1 MQKYF
6 LLFIITLIT
15 NSLLA
20 QIVAPTLRCAKRDTI
35 IWDIPSVGCGTFNSY
50 LLYAS
55 RNQTGPYQLL
65 ATISNRNQT
74 NFHHATANGG
84 TWFYYMQSNFNCTGQ
99 SRRSSDTISN
109 QPPEL
114 NKVLAVSVTAGNSG
128 IEVRW
133 RRNPSP
139 QVRGYIVYR
148 QTPLGLVPIDTVRHR
163 DSVRY
168 VDTRGVQPALRT
180 EQYQVL
186 AMDGCGTTSLFDSSH
201 TSILLRTSQDIC
213 ARTITLRW
221 NLYRHWQ
228 PNIQKQEIWVGVNG
242 RNPYRVTDVGGGDS
256 VYVFTALN
264 LRERYVFFVR
274 AVQGVTNIMAR
285 SNEVTDT
292 AKIVEPIRR
301 LFIKNISVTTRNQV
315 EINWLWNE
323 TARVDSLWVLRATQN
338 GGYEKAIRQKINLPI
353 EDESILLDSSATPS
367 VRPYFYR
374 LQTLDDCGSTFIS
387 TNHGNT
393 IHLAGKAQVAG
404 QRNMLTWSPL
414 EIGQG
419 EVLSYQLYRIS
430 GNLAES
436 LGLPLDTTKQREVQD
451 IAQNNEANLCY
462 YVEGKYRLHMPDG
475 TMAQFFSRSNTL
487 CLDQKVNIF
496 MPNAFTPDGKNPE
509 FRPLITFLD
518 NVQSFEM
525 LIFDRW
531 GRLLFRTTNPTEG
544 WNGQANGERMPQ
556 GAYAFR
562 VDVTQRDG
570 EVLKK
575 QGILTLIR

>member
-1 MQKYF
+1 MQKIF
-6 LLFIITLIT
+6 LSFIITFIA
-15 NSLLA
+15 NSLAA
-20 QIVAPTLRCAKRDTI
+20 QIASPTLRCVKRDTV
-35 IWDIPSVGCGTFNSY
+35 IWDIPNVSCGAFNSY
-50 LLYAS
+50 LLFAS
-55 RNQTGPYQLL
+55 RNQAGPYQLL
-65 ATISNRNQT
+65 ATVSNPNTTR
-74 NFHHATANGG
+74 FYHANANGG

-99 SRRSSDTISN
+99 TRRSSDTVSN

-114 NKVLAVSVTAGNSG
+114 NKVLAVSVTAGNVG
-128 IEVRW
+128 IEIRW

-186 AMDGCGTTSLFDSSH
+186 AIDDCGTTSLFDSSH

-228 PNIQKQEIWVGVNG
+228 PTAQRHEIWVGVNG
-242 RNPYRVTDVGGGDS
+242 RNPYRVTDVGGSDS
-256 VYVFTALN
+256 MYIFRDLN
-264 LRERYVFFVR
+264 LRARYVFFIR
-274 AVQGVTNIMAR
+274 AVQGLTNITAR
-285 SNEVTDT
+285 SNEVVDT
-292 AKIVEPIRR
+292 AKIVEPVRR
-301 LFIKNISVTTRNQV
+301 LFIKNITVTERNKVQ
-315 EINWLWNE
+315 INWLWNE
-323 TARVDSLWVLRATQN
+323 MARIDSLWVLRATQN
-338 GGYEKAIRQKINLPI
+338 GAYEKAIRQKIIPPI
-353 EDESILLDSSATPS
+353 EDENIVLDNEATPS

-374 LQTLDDCGSTFIS
+374 LQTLDDCDSTFFS
-387 TNHGNT
+387 ANYGNT
-393 IHLAGKAQVAG
+393 IHLLGKAQAIG
-404 QRNMLTWSPL
+404 QLNTLTWSPL
-414 EIGQG
+414 EIERG
-419 EVLSYQLYRIS
+419 EVLSYQLYRVS
-430 GNLAES
+430 NGLAEVV
-436 LGLPLDTTKQREVQD
+436 GLPLDTTKRREVQD
-451 IAQNNEANLCY
+451 VAQSNETNLCY
-462 YVEGKYRLHMPDG
+462 YVEGKYRLNMPDG
-475 TMAQFFSRSNTL
+475 TTAQFFSRSNTL

-496 MPNAFTPDGKNPE
+496 IPNAFTPDGKNPE

-518 NVQSFEM
+518 NVESFEM

-531 GRLLFRTTNPTEG
+531 GRLLFRSTNPTEG

-562 VDVTQRDG
+562 LQVTQRDG
-570 EVLKK
+570 EVLNR